1 MPVVG
6 LCVTISPLRCILLML
21 PFVWRQ
27 LPNNT
32 EVFLRPKFVTNRSS
46 FRGSGSVHTEMN
58 RNTSSKF
65 SWPQNGKQ
73 AQYSGDRRLL
83 SVIIYRV
90 IQNDYRGFNNLSY
103 TIQLFFQ
110 MQPHVISFYG
120 VTSRIRFMFLLFPQV
135 SRNWRLLHASNNL
148 ERTRL
153 SCWCLYNHKGC
164 TYRAPVRYVTK
175 TWSVVL
181 LNKK

>member
-120 VTSRIRFMFLLFPQV
+120 VTSRISFVFLLP
-135 SRNWRLLHASNNL
+135 ASIPELKVRIRTAIETITADMLQSL

-153 SCWCLYNHKGC
+153 SCWCL
-164 TYRAPVRYVTK
+164 
-175 TWSVVL
+175 
-181 LNKK
+181 